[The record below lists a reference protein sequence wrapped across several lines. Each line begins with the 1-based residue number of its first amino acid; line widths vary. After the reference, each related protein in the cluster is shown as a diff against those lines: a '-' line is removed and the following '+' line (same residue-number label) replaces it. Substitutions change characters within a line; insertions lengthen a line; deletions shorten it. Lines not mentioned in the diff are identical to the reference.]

1 MLLRVSPDLHEVWW
15 LLASSQ
21 QGSTAPG
28 RPWARGCACCEHPCA
43 AGGDVGEQ
51 CKESNAASSWVSQEG
66 WDPLCRARAGCSRA
80 AGALPCTGAAVGKQ
94 EPGGLCGLMGG
105 TALGTAPEHRR
116 PCILQWQPRAC
127 PCCSTRPALGHGHHA
142 APLLPRVV
150 IPILPLSPLQH
161 RLGRGCGCC
170 AGLQHSCCSHH
181 KNKAFLFFFF
191 PAGVFWPL
199 SHSLSGFLPCMAW
212 SGDGLIGLQQE
223 SAWTKLH
230 QGPSGGAHSP
240 DMGE

>member
-80 AGALPCTGAAVGKQ
+80 AGALLCTGAAVGKQ

-127 PCCSTRPALGHGHHA
+127 PCCSTSLHWGT
-142 APLLPRVV
+142 VTM
-150 IPILPLSPLQH
+150 QH
-161 RLGRGCGCC
+161 RCCHMLWSPSCPSPPCSTVWEGVVAAVLG
-170 AGLQHSCCSHH
+170 CSTVVVPTTRI
-181 KNKAFLFFFF
+181 KLSFFFF
-191 PAGVFWPL
+191 FFQRVF
-199 SHSLSGFLPCMAW
+199 SGLFH
-212 SGDGLIGLQQE
+212 I
-223 SAWTKLH
+223 H
-230 QGPSGGAHSP
+230 
-240 DMGE
+240 